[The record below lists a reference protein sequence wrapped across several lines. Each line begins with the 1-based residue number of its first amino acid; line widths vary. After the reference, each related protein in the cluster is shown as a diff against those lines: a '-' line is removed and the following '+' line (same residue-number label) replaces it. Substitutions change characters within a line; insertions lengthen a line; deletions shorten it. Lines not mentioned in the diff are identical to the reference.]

1 MFGLNLLTLSSHQIE
16 NIFRDTLRKMKVR
29 EDDGP
34 VKIASNGLPIK
45 PIVKNFATARDY
57 FLKSFGED
65 ADEQKVQQLLQDIET
80 IFLRTKTRL
89 DAPGIKVLIV
99 KRSPDPDEGH
109 KK

>member
-1 MFGLNLLTLSSHQIE
+1 MK
-16 NIFRDTLRKMKVR
+16 LRA
-29 EDDGP
+29 DDGP
-34 VKIASNGLPIK
+34 VNIASNGFPIK
-45 PIVKNFATARDY
+45 PIRHFHNNQGPISDQPIVKNFATARDY

-65 ADEQKVQQLLQDIET
+65 ADEQKVQQLLKVIET

>member
-1 MFGLNLLTLSSHQIE
+1 
-16 NIFRDTLRKMKVR
+16 MKVR

-34 VKIASNGLPIK
+34 VNIASNGFPIK
-45 PIVKNFATARDY
+45 PISDQPIVKNFATARDY

-65 ADEQKVQQLLQDIET
+65 ADEQKVQQLLKDIET
-80 IFLRTKTRL
+80 IFLSTKTRL